1 MLNWHEYTETVIV
14 FFMEL
19 ALLKQSKRELRNA
32 PHDVVSDVFAL
43 FEDLMAGKRLSMPI
57 SRHLPSIAKGLHGL
71 RLSGSSGECRVFYVI
86 HAAVKKKQE
95 LNRKTADLL
104 KLRIRSIGI

>member
-1 MLNWHEYTETVIV
+1 
-14 FFMEL
+14 MEL
-19 ALLKQSKRELRNA
+19 VLLKQAKRELRNA

-57 SRHLPSIAKGLHGL
+57 SRPLPSIAKGLHEL
-71 RLSGSSGECRVFYVI
+71 RLSGSGGEYRVFYVIRVGDAIYVI

-95 LNRKTADLL
+95 LDRKTADLL